1 MKTAVALAAALAAS
15 VLAADE
21 SGIVTE
27 KVTASDNATIVD
39 GIAAKVNGDAIT
51 IGEVLLEVRRDP
63 VMHLP
68 GAGVSDFRRM
78 YRQTLENM
86 IDRKLILRDA
96 DQQKLQM
103 QDWVVDNRIR
113 EIVKDN
119 FNGDFSALRAAID
132 NANILY
138 DNWKRTIRDDLV
150 VQAMQYQMVA
160 RNVTVS
166 PSAMRAEYAVNADL
180 YAVSNSL
187 DVSVILL
194 GATDDK
200 SASDRAAEAVKRLD
214 GGEDFAAVAKAMSSD
229 PHASDGGVWKNVQ
242 PEETFKPAIVEALNA
257 LGVGQR
263 SNPIE
268 LQGWV
273 TIIRKDAEHPGIKR
287 SFAEAYDDIHNTVRS
302 REARRLHKEWI
313 KRLRDK
319 SFIVIYE
326 MPGMG
331 GEVQSL
337 KFKV

>member
-326 MPGMG
+326 MPGM
-331 GEVQSL
+331 
-337 KFKV
+337 

>member
-1 MKTAVALAAALAAS
+1 MKTAVALAAALAAA
-15 VLAADE
+15 VLAAEE
-21 SGIVTE
+21 SSIVTE

-51 IGEVLLEVRRDP
+51 IGEVLMEVRRDP

-68 GAGVSDFRRM
+68 GAGVSDFKRM

-96 DQQKLQM
+96 DEQKLQM

-160 RNVTVS
+160 RNVSVS

-214 GGEDFAAVAKAMSSD
+214 AGEDFAVVAKEMSSD
-229 PHASDGGVWKNVQ
+229 PHASDGGAWKNVQ
-242 PEETFKPAIVEALNA
+242 PEETFKPAIVEALNT

-287 SFAEAYDDIHNTVRS
+287 SFAEAYNDIQNTVRS
-302 REARRLHKEWI
+302 KEARRLHKEWI

-326 MPGMG
+326 MPGM
-331 GEVQSL
+331 
-337 KFKV
+337 